1 MGMRGGGI
9 ILDPVGSSRFLFF
22 VDVMCNRLISI
33 IIIVIVV
40 SFCYILVT
48 ISWRVQLD
56 SVSGDSWQ
64 KKWVMTW
71 LLHLQHC

>member
-1 MGMRGGGI
+1 MGMRCAGI

-48 ISWRVQLD
+48 IS
-56 SVSGDSWQ
+56 
-64 KKWVMTW
+64 
-71 LLHLQHC
+71 